1 MIIDFPCSIFIVR
14 PAFAVLFSPFFR
26 CSMIH
31 SSRTSSMLFIYFSA
45 HCKSSNSRTAE
56 GVEKKD
62 ISIKSKQSGNRSGQ
76 RAFTSPHSIII
87 PPAAAHGNCKILL
100 PPSWGLL
107 LLLYLKAMN
116 SRWPFGSPTDST
128 HGARAGNA
136 PFQGAKTTKHGK
148 QLVLFILQLKPPAVH
163 VSQPLFLC
171 VPVRSPLQAANDLS
185 RWSAQ
190 RSLNVTRTGQLASS
204 GLNCMVGGPGQL

>member
-1 MIIDFPCSIFIVR
+1 MIIDFPCSIFIVQ

-56 GVEKKD
+56 GESKKKE

-87 PPAAAHGNCKILL
+87 LPAAAHGNCKILL
-100 PPSWGLL
+100 PPSWGLLL

-128 HGARAGNA
+128 HGSRAGNA

-148 QLVLFILQLKPPAVH
+148 QLVLFILQHKPHPLCMFLNPFFVCARTITTASCKWSIEVKCTALTKCH
-163 VSQPLFLC
+163 SNQP
-171 VPVRSPLQAANDLS
+171 D
-185 RWSAQ
+185 
-190 RSLNVTRTGQLASS
+190 SLLQLA
-204 GLNCMVGGPGQL
+204 